1 MAEAQKFLG
10 FQTPDGTTYK
20 PWADVDDVAEIRSDV
35 NTVAVG
41 INESLGGL
49 ANSYERLSAGIGD
62 MVLMT
67 TEEYQPALEDLL
79 SQLN

>member
-35 NTVAVG
+35 NTAVVG
-41 INESLGGL
+41 VSESIDNIET
-49 ANSYERLSAGIGD
+49 AVTAIIGD
-62 MVLMT
+62 YA
-67 TEEYQPALEDLL
+67 E
-79 SQLN
+79 QLHTIIGD